1 MHGLQLLRDVA
12 LINEQVRRELG
23 PMRYPR
29 GHDALDR
36 KEQEGKSAVDI
47 RTISSA
53 SALGVLVAGGAAAST
68 ARANPASS
76 EAPVSGRFRPYASV
90 RLGGGATCV
99 VGATSDDDG
108 MNQRPYVITSDGAV
122 ELWSRDLSIPSEYYG
137 GRATH
142 CLRHGG
148 LSMSLF
154 KWIRNRSRAF
164 PKPCWR
170 WFG

>member
-1 MHGLQLLRDVA
+1 MHSLHLLWDVA
-12 LINEQVRRELG
+12 MQYR
-23 PMRYPR
+23 R
-29 GHDALDR
+29 GHDPHDK
-36 KEQEGKSAVDI
+36 KEQEEKRSVNI
-47 RTISSA
+47 RTIT
-53 SALGVLVAGGAAAST
+53 SALALGILVAGGAEDGEAT
-68 ARANPASS
+68 ANPGSTES
-76 EAPVSGRFRPYASV
+76 PVPVRFRPYASV

-99 VGATSDDDG
+99 VGATLDDDG
-108 MNQRPYVITSDGAV
+108 LNQRPRVIMSDGTV
-122 ELWSRDLSIPSEYYG
+122 ELWVRDLSIPSEYYG